1 VRLVRS
7 GLRSA
12 VGIGVIGAAIALST
26 PAWADIT
33 SPTSDSTISATPQ
46 VSGTARSGNQIR
58 VSADDG
64 KKEIAGCKAV
74 VSGDGTWS
82 CTFKDEL
89 QPGTWDI
96 YAQVI
101 DSDEV
106 VDEYSVQGVVV
117 LAAIADTSTPTAQPT
132 ATATQELDAVDSAAL
147 PRTGNP
153 TWPYLIVGAS
163 LIIIGSAAYLW
174 YSRARRAHR

>member
-7 GLRSA
+7 GLRIA
-12 VGIGVIGAAIALST
+12 TGIGVIGAAIALST

-33 SPTSDSTISATPQ
+33 SPASDSTISATPE
-46 VSGTARSGNQIR
+46 VSGTARSGGEIR

-64 KKEIAGCKAV
+64 NKEVAGCKAK

-101 DSDEV
+101 DGNEV

-117 LAAIADTSTPTAQPT
+117 LAAVADTETPTAQPT
-132 ATATQELDAVDSAAL
+132 ATEEFDAVDTAAL

-153 TWPYLIVGAS
+153 TWPYLIVGAG